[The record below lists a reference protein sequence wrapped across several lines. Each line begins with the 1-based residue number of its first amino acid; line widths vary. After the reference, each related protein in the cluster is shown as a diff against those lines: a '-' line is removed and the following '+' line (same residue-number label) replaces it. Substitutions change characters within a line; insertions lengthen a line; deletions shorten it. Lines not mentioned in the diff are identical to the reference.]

1 MTEVSKTLK
10 NARDILNDRAGNA
23 HGRARGACLI
33 ARQALEN
40 AVKNYIEAKYGK
52 IDQPNTTTQL
62 IVMEQMSL
70 DDPVRHALARRVAW
84 TWSALS
90 SACHA
95 HGYPLEPTH
104 DEVERWI
111 ETIEEF
117 AVLGREA
124 KAS

>member
-1 MTEVSKTLK
+1 MTDVSKTLK
-10 NARDILNDRAGNA
+10 NARDILNDKGGNA

-33 ARQALEN
+33 ARQALES
-40 AVKNYIEAKYGK
+40 AVENHIEAAYGK
-52 IDQPNTTTQL
+52 IDRPSFTTQL
-62 IVMEQMSL
+62 IVIEQMSL
-70 DDPVRHALARRVAW
+70 DKPAQHALARRMAW

-104 DEVERWI
+104 EEVERWI

-117 AVLGREA
+117 SRLRG
-124 KAS
+124 ST